1 LIQKELTPAAE
12 HGIVRLRLRLS
23 RLILGALLLQQAFFL
38 NVLVPGHT
46 RGQITLDGKHE
57 ADSVGCAACC
67 CCKQPAVPAKNP
79 AGPSQKDRDQCAICQ
94 FVAGLTSVPVVRL
107 TLPELG
113 LLDLLPVPPPAV
125 VVSLDLFPTYQACGP
140 PVDAF
145 CV

>member
-1 LIQKELTPAAE
+1 LTPVAE
-12 HGIVRLRLRLS
+12 LGIVRFRLRLS
-23 RLILGALLLQQAFFL
+23 RLILGLLLLQQAFFL

-46 RGQITLDGKHE
+46 RGQMTLDGKHE
-57 ADSVGCAACC
+57 PDTGGCSACC
-67 CCKQPAVPAKNP
+67 CNKPATPVKERGA
-79 AGPSQKDRDQCAICQ
+79 PSRRDRDQCAVCQ

-125 VVSLDLFPTYQACGP
+125 VVSLDLIPTYQACGP
-140 PVDAF
+140 PVDAS